1 MILPSIKSRTSLNT
15 SSRDIVNDETKNFN
29 RRTMRKYISALALIV
44 LLASCGS
51 EEKRKPVYVDA
62 DDTEE
67 EAEEITY
74 AQSGD
79 EIVVPYRN
87 ENGVK
92 YVSVKV
98 NGVGFDMI
106 FDTGC
111 SGALISVA
119 EANYLYQ
126 KGKLAQE
133 DILGI
138 TQAQIAD
145 GSIVENMVVNLK
157 EVTINDQILCPD
169 VKATVS
175 GNINAPLLL
184 GNEILDRLAT
194 IKIDNGR
201 EALIFTLK

>member
-1 MILPSIKSRTSLNT
+1 M
-15 SSRDIVNDETKNFN
+15 
-29 RRTMRKYISALALIV
+29 V
-44 LLASCGS
+44 LLSCGG
-51 EEKRKPVYVDA
+51 EKKKPIYVDLEEA
-62 DDTEE
+62 TEE
-67 EAEEITY
+67 TLY

-79 EIVVPYRN
+79 EIVVPFRN

-92 YVSVKV
+92 YVAVKV
-98 NGVGFDMI
+98 NGVGFEMI

-126 KGKLAQE
+126 KGKLTQE
-133 DILGI
+133 DILG
-138 TQAQIAD
+138 TAQSQIAD
-145 GSIVENMVVNLK
+145 GSVVENMVVNLK
-157 EVTINDQILCPD
+157 EVIINDQILCPD

-194 IKIDNGR
+194 IKIDN
-201 EALIFTLK
+201 ENETLNFKLK

>member
-1 MILPSIKSRTSLNT
+1 MKKLI
-15 SSRDIVNDETKNFN
+15 F
-29 RRTMRKYISALALIV
+29 ALSF
-44 LLASCGS
+44 LLAVASCDNS
-51 EEKRKPVYVDA
+51 EKKRPVYVDT

-67 EAEEITY
+67 DETTY

-126 KGKLAQE
+126 KGKLTQD
-133 DILGI
+133 DILGFARS
-138 TQAQIAD
+138 TIAD
-145 GSIVENMVVNLK
+145 GSIVEDMVVNLK

-175 GNINAPLLL
+175 SNINAPLLL

-194 IKIDNGR
+194 IKIDNER

>member
-1 MILPSIKSRTSLNT
+1 MNKLIFTSLFFLFF
-15 SSRDIVNDETKNFN
+15 IV
-29 RRTMRKYISALALIV
+29 
-44 LLASCGS
+44 SCS
-51 EEKRKPVYVDA
+51 NEEKRKPVYIDEGETKIE
-62 DDTEE
+62 TEE
-67 EAEEITY
+67 TTK
-74 AQSGD
+74 AQTGD

-87 ENGVK
+87 EDGVK

-126 KGKLAQE
+126 KGKLTQD
-133 DILGI
+133 DILGMS
-138 TQAQIAD
+138 QSQIAD

-175 GNINAPLLL
+175 NNIKAPLLL

-194 IKIDNGR
+194 IKIDNER
-201 EALIFTLK
+201 DALIFTLK

>member
-1 MILPSIKSRTSLNT
+1 
-15 SSRDIVNDETKNFN
+15 
-29 RRTMRKYISALALIV
+29 MRNLIFALSF
-44 LLASCGS
+44 LLMVASCGDS
-51 EEKRKPVYVDA
+51 EKKRPVYVDT
-62 DDTEE
+62 DDTVEE
-67 EAEEITY
+67 ETTY
-74 AQSGD
+74 VQSGD

-126 KGKLAQE
+126 KGKLTQD
-133 DILGI
+133 DILSI
-138 TQAQIAD
+138 AQSRIAD
-145 GSIVENMVVNLK
+145 GSIVEDMVVNLK

-194 IKIDNGR
+194 IKIDNER